1 MKVTQIASILNE
13 IVKETLGESATIVNE
28 DLSNIVDVGK
38 TLPANTDVEN
48 YTHKIIDKIGK
59 TIFVNREYKG
69 EAPSVLMD
77 SWEYGSILEKIRAE
91 LPDSEDNPAWSLV
104 DGQTYNQDIFTSP
117 EVSAKFFNSKTTSMV
132 KMSFA
137 DDQVHSAFTG
147 PSQVNAFFAMIEN
160 MIQTR
165 RTIDYENLI
174 FRTVNNMIGA
184 TAVDAAGGTVTPTFL
199 GGAGNTRFVNLLYRY
214 NQATGSSLKAAECL
228 KDLSFIRYAAL
239 QFSLTTGYMRKALKL
254 YNIGKTVKHSPT
266 DRQHII
272 MLNEFK
278 KSADVYLQSDT
289 FHNEFTKLPNAEGI
303 SFWQGTGS
311 DLSFSNVSSIN
322 VSVFNPNSPTTK
334 QQVVMSGILGVI
346 FDRDA
351 LGVCNVR
358 NKVRSHVNNPG
369 EFVNYWYKS
378 EAAYFNDWDENFV
391 CFYVADAA
399 SGS

>member
-13 IVKETLGESATIVNE
+13 IIKETLGESATLVNE
-28 DLSNIVDVGK
+28 DLSNFVDVGK
-38 TLPANTDVEN
+38 TLPSTQDVEN

-91 LPDSEDNPAWSLV
+91 LPDSEDNPAWNLQ

-132 KMSFA
+132 KMSFV
-137 DDQVHSAFTG
+137 DDQVKSSFTG
-147 PSQVNAFFAMIEN
+147 ASQVNAFFAMIEN
-160 MIQTR
+160 KIQMR

-174 FRTVNNMIGA
+174 FRTVNSMIGA
-184 TAVDAAGGTVTPTFL
+184 TAVDAAGGAVTPAFL

-214 NQATGSSLKAAECL
+214 NQATGNSLTADKCL
-228 KDLSFIRYAAL
+228 KDLSFIKFAAM
-239 QFSLTTGYMRKALKL
+239 QISLTTGYMGKALRL
-254 YNIGKTVKHSPT
+254 YNIGETVKHSPL
-266 DRQHII
+266 DRQHIL

-278 KSADVYLQSDT
+278 KAADIYLQSDT
-289 FHNEFTKLPNAEGI
+289 FHDEYTKLPGAEGI

-311 DLSFSNVSSIN
+311 DLSFDNVSSIN
-322 VSVFNPNSPTTK
+322 VSVFNPNAPTTK
-334 QQVVMSGILGVI
+334 QQVVMSGILSVI
-346 FDRDA
+346 YDRDS

-391 CFYVADAA
+391 CFYVADPAGA
-399 SGS
+399 